1 MVPKVGKGAEQWKFS
16 CVVGEKVKW
25 YTHSG
30 QKFGKF
36 L

>member
-16 CVVGEKVKW
+16 CVGEKVKW